1 MHLVGIYQHI
11 FNEWKGSIRMS
22 NLSEKIT
29 VSRRGFVA
37 TGAAAFATAAGL
49 GLAGC
54 SDDSAAD
61 STTDSGSGSAS
72 TDTEETA
79 AAAIDTA
86 AYASLIGAGAVA
98 DDATVSASEWAT
110 AVRDAGTL
118 RIGGVQ
124 TSLLFSLLD
133 ETDNQ
138 LRGFDAGLSQLLAR
152 YILGDESKYELTQ
165 VTSDTRESVLQN
177 DQVDAVFATYSITD
191 DRKKVISFAG
201 PYFTTQQ
208 SILTMAEDTSINS
221 VDDLA
226 GKNVAVQSGSTGPE
240 IVAEL
245 APEAT
250 LQEFKTDEEARQA
263 LEQGRVDAYVIDTTM
278 QMGSMVRQPDKYRL
292 AGNPFGPL
300 DNYGI
305 GLPKDSDGVQ
315 FVNDFL
321 TAIEADGTWDEL
333 WKICIGDR
341 AGIEDAP
348 EPPAIEA

>member
-1 MHLVGIYQHI
+1 
-11 FNEWKGSIRMS
+11 MS

-29 VSRRGFVA
+29 VSRRGFLA
-37 TGAAAFATAAGL
+37 AGAAAFATVAGL

-54 SDDSAAD
+54 SDDSSNTAAGSAD
-61 STTDSGSGSAS
+61 SGSAS
-72 TDTEETA
+72 TDSETDEVA
-79 AAAIDTA
+79 TIDTA
-86 AYASLIGAGAVA
+86 AYDKLIAAGAVA
-98 DDATVSASEWAT
+98 DEATIAASTWAT
-110 AVRDAGTL
+110 AVKEAGTL
-118 RIGGVQ
+118 RVGGVQ

-133 ETDNQ
+133 ETDNT
-138 LRGFDAGLSQLLAR
+138 LRGFDAGISQLLTR
-152 YILGDESKYELTQ
+152 YILGDETKQELTQ

-177 DQVDAVFATYSITD
+177 DQVDTVFATYSITD

-201 PYFTTQQ
+201 PYYTTQQ
-208 SILTMAEDTSINS
+208 SILTMADSTEIQG

-226 GKNVAVQSGSTGPE
+226 GKNVAVQSGSTGPQ

-263 LEQGRVDAYVIDTTM
+263 LAQGRVDAYVIDTTM
-278 QMGSMVRQPDKYRL
+278 QMGSMVRQPGKYRL
-292 AGNPFGPL
+292 AGDPFGPE

-321 TAIEADGTWDEL
+321 AKIEEDGTWASL
-333 WKICIGDR
+333 WQICIGDR
-341 AGIEDAP
+341 ADLDESP

>member
-1 MHLVGIYQHI
+1 
-11 FNEWKGSIRMS
+11 MS

-29 VSRRGFVA
+29 VSRRGFLA
-37 TGAAAFATAAGL
+37 AGAAAFATVAGL

-54 SDDSAAD
+54 SDDSSSSTAGSAD
-61 STTDSGSGSAS
+61 SGSAS
-72 TDTEETA
+72 TDSETDEVA
-79 AAAIDTA
+79 TIDTA
-86 AYASLIGAGAVA
+86 AYDKLIAAGVVA
-98 DDATVSASEWAT
+98 DEATIAASTWAT
-110 AVRDAGTL
+110 AVKEAGTL
-118 RIGGVQ
+118 RVGGVQ

-133 ETDNQ
+133 ETDNT
-138 LRGFDAGLSQLLAR
+138 LRGFDAGISQLLTR
-152 YILGDESKYELTQ
+152 YILGDETKQELTQ

-177 DQVDAVFATYSITD
+177 DQVDTVFATYSITD

-201 PYFTTQQ
+201 PYYTTQQ
-208 SILTMAEDTSINS
+208 SILTMADNTEIQS

-226 GKNVAVQSGSTGPE
+226 GKNVAVQSGSTGPQ

-263 LEQGRVDAYVIDTTM
+263 LAQGRVDAYVIDTTM
-278 QMGSMVRQPDKYRL
+278 QMGSMVRQPGKYRL
-292 AGNPFGPL
+292 AGDPFGPE

-321 TAIEADGTWDEL
+321 AKIEEDGTWASL
-333 WKICIGDR
+333 WQICIGDR
-341 AGIEDAP
+341 ADLDEAP

>member
-1 MHLVGIYQHI
+1 MHSMGIYQHI
-11 FNEWKGSIRMS
+11 FDVRKGTILMS

-37 TGAAAFATAAGL
+37 TGAATIATVAGL

-54 SDDSAAD
+54 SDETA
-61 STTDSGSGSAS
+61 STSGSTDSGSAAS
-72 TDTEETA
+72 GTEEDTA
-79 AAAIDTA
+79 ATIDTA
-86 AYASLIGAGAVA
+86 AYASLIGAGTVA

-110 AVRDAGTL
+110 SVKDAGTL

-208 SILTMAEDTSINS
+208 SILTMADDTSISS

-245 APEAT
+245 APDAT

-278 QMGSMVRQPDKYRL
+278 QMGSMVRQPGKYRL
-292 AGNPFGPL
+292 AGDPFGPL
-300 DNYGI
+300 DSYGI

-341 AGIEDAP
+341 AGIENAP